1 MNSPLNTAIPK
12 IDADLPANIVLPQPK
27 ISERRGDFVKRC
39 CGAGSKIEEYSKW
52 ADPNRIIVDCM
63 GEWSKAK
70 LNAAAVVGSGDQE
83 VIIPTVTIDQS
94 KEAGTPASSS
104 PINNTP
110 TFSERTKNNLKLK
123 AALPQ
128 EDENNETPDNEASE
142 AAPDLFATL
151 LNSATTAHILHLQTG
166 SYAQHKALNTLYA
179 DLPDL
184 ADSLIEAYQGK
195 YGVVKDYPSQS
206 VTTPSDALGFVQELR
221 AYVAANR
228 YVALKQSD
236 SELQN
241 ITDNI
246 VELLDSTIYKLTFL
260 K

>member
-1 MNSPLNTAIPK
+1 MNSPLNTVIPK
-12 IDADLPANIVLPQPK
+12 VENNTVEIPSLPIPSPK
-27 ISERRGDFVKRC
+27 ENRGQFVSRC
-39 CGAGSKIEEYSKW
+39 CGVAKIGEYSKW
-52 ADPNRIIVDCM
+52 ADPNRIIVDCLA
-63 GEWSKAK
+63 EWSKAK
-70 LNAAAVVGSGDQE
+70 LHAAAVVGSGDSE
-83 VIIPTVTIDQS
+83 VIIPVVNIEQQ
-94 KEAGTPASSS
+94 KESGTPASEA
-104 PINNTP
+104 PVDATP
-110 TFSERTKNNLKLK
+110 TYSEKETPNLKLK
-123 AALPQ
+123 AALPE
-128 EDENNETPDNEASE
+128 EDEKNEAPDNEAAD

-151 LNSATTAHILHLQTG
+151 LNSATTAHILHLQTN
-166 SYAQHKALNTLYA
+166 SYAQHKALNTLYS

-221 AYVAANR
+221 AYVATNR

>member
-1 MNSPLNTAIPK
+1 VS
-12 IDADLPANIVLPQPK
+12 
-27 ISERRGDFVKRC
+27 RC
-39 CGAGSKIEEYSKW
+39 CGAAKIGEYSKW
-52 ADPNRIIVDCM
+52 ADPNRIVADCM
-63 GEWSKAK
+63 AEWSKAK
-70 LNAAAVVGSGDQE
+70 VNAAAVVGSGDNE
-83 VIIPTVTIDQS
+83 VIIAPVTISQE
-94 KEAGTPASSS
+94 KEAGTP
-104 PINNTP
+104 ICEQKVDQTP
-110 TFSERTKNNLKLK
+110 TYSEKQTPNLKVQ
-123 AALPQ
+123 AALPE
-128 EDENNETPDNEASE
+128 EDEKNEAPDNEQEELTPAF
-142 AAPDLFATL
+142 FATL

-184 ADSLIEAYQGK
+184 ADDLIEAYQGK
-195 YGVVKDYPSQS
+195 YGIVKDYPAQS

-221 AYVAANR
+221 AFVANNR

-236 SELQN
+236 TELQN

>member
-1 MNSPLNTAIPK
+1 MNDPLNTSVPK
-12 IDADLPANIVLPQPK
+12 VENKTPESPSLPTPNPK
-27 ISERRGDFVKRC
+27 ENRGEFVHRC
-39 CGAGSKIEEYSKW
+39 CGGTKIGEYSKW
-52 ADPNRIIVDCM
+52 SDPNRIVADCLAA
-63 GEWSKAK
+63 WSKAK
-70 LNAAAVVGSGDQE
+70 VNAAAVVGKGDSE
-83 VIIPTVTIDQS
+83 VIIAPATLEQK
-94 KEAGTPASSS
+94 KEAGTPVCVQKVDQ
-104 PINNTP
+104 TP
-110 TFSERTKNNLKLK
+110 TYTEKQKPNLKVK

-128 EDENNETPDNEASE
+128 EDENNEAQDNEDTES
-142 AAPDLFATL
+142 APDLFATL

-166 SYAQHKALNTLYA
+166 SYAQHKALNTLYS

-184 ADSLIEAYQGK
+184 ADTLIEAYQGK
-195 YGVVKDYPSQS
+195 YGVVREYPAQA

>member
-1 MNSPLNTAIPK
+1 MNDPLNTAIPK
-12 IDADLPANIVLPQPK
+12 VDGDIPNSVALPQPK
-27 ISERRGDFVKRC
+27 PLEKRGEFVKRC
-39 CGAGSKIEEYSKW
+39 CGGAKIGEYSKW
-52 ADPNRIIVDCM
+52 ADPNRIIVDCLA
-63 GEWSKAK
+63 EWGKAK
-70 LNAAAVVGSGDQE
+70 VHAAAVVGSGDSE
-83 VIIPTVTIDQS
+83 VIIPVVNMDQQ
-94 KEAGTPASSS
+94 KESGTPVSEA
-104 PINNTP
+104 PIDPTP
-110 TFSERTKNNLKLK
+110 TYTQKETPNLKVK
-123 AALPQ
+123 ASLPE
-128 EDENNETPDNEASE
+128 EDEKNEAPDNEAEE

-151 LNSATTAHILHLQTG
+151 LNSATTAHILHLQTN
-166 SYAQHKALNTLYA
+166 SYAQHKALNTLYS

>member
-12 IDADLPANIVLPQPK
+12 VDAELPANIVLPQPK
-27 ISERRGDFVKRC
+27 ASERRGDFVKRC
-39 CGAGSKIEEYSKW
+39 CGAGSKIGEYSKW

-70 LNAAAVVGSGDQE
+70 LHAAAVVGSGDSE
-83 VIIPTVTIDQS
+83 VIIPVINMEQQ
-94 KEAGTPASSS
+94 KEAGTPASEV
-104 PINNTP
+104 PTDATP
-110 TFSERTKNNLKLK
+110 TYTQKEVPNLKLK
-123 AALPQ
+123 ASLPE
-128 EDENNETPDNEASE
+128 EDEKNEAPDNEVTE

-184 ADSLIEAYQGK
+184 ADDLIEAYQGK
-195 YGVVKDYPSQS
+195 YGVVKDYPAQS

>member
-1 MNSPLNTAIPK
+1 MNDPLNTDIPK
-12 IDADLPANIVLPQPK
+12 VEDKVAEVAALPVPK
-27 ISERRGDFVKRC
+27 PKENRGQFVTRC
-39 CGAGSKIEEYSKW
+39 CGAGTKIGEYSKY
-52 ADPNRIIVDCM
+52 ADPNRIVADCL

-70 LNAAAVVGSGDQE
+70 VNAAAVVGSGDNE
-83 VIIPTVTIDQS
+83 VIIPTVTLEQQQ
-94 KEAGTPASSS
+94 EAGTPVSEA
-104 PINNTP
+104 PVNQTP
-110 TFSERTKNNLKLK
+110 TYTQKEVPNLAK
-123 AALPQ
+123 AALPD
-128 EDENNETPDNEASE
+128 EDEKNEAPDSE
-142 AAPDLFATL
+142 EAETAPSFFATL

-166 SYAQHKALNTLYA
+166 SYAQHKALNTLYS

-184 ADSLIEAYQGK
+184 ADGLIEAYQGK
-195 YGVVKDYPSQS
+195 YGVVNNYPAQS

-221 AYVAANR
+221 AFVLSNR
-228 YVALKQSD
+228 YTALKQSD